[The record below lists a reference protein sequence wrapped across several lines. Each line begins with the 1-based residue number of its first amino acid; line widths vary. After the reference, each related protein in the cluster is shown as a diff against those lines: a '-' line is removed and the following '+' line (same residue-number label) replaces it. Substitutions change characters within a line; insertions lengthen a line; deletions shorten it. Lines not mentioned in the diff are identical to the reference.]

1 LRSSGIPLSGSGGGC
16 WGASTGA
23 LTDGT
28 GGPWGA
34 WMRPSRQWASGDRA
48 SGSPLSIG
56 AGPAH
61 HGSGAPLAAAAA
73 WPKPKPSWLLLLK
86 LIIVLL
92 LVLLLAEVGASDVDE
107 GST

>member
-1 LRSSGIPLSGSGGGC
+1 
-16 WGASTGA
+16 
-23 LTDGT
+23 
-28 GGPWGA
+28 
-34 WMRPSRQWASGDRA
+34 MRPSRQWASGDRA

-73 WPKPKPSWLLLLK
+73 AAAAWPKPNPSWLLLLK

-92 LVLLLAEVGASDVDE
+92 LVLLLEEVGASDVDE

>member
-1 LRSSGIPLSGSGGGC
+1 
-16 WGASTGA
+16 
-23 LTDGT
+23 
-28 GGPWGA
+28 
-34 WMRPSRQWASGDRA
+34 MRPSRQWASGDRA

-61 HGSGAPLAAAAA
+61 HGSGAPLAAA
-73 WPKPKPSWLLLLK
+73 WPKPNPSWLLLLK

-92 LVLLLAEVGASDVDE
+92 VVLLLAEVGASDVDE